1 MTMDEINKDD
11 ISNGSSYSIGDLDSA
26 LGGLDSVSN
35 EPVQE
40 QFVIETETVKEDI
53 KVDDIDNV
61 DDSTN
66 TDNNLVEANSNP
78 VDLDGVLNALDIAI
92 GNTVEG
98 SVDMENMDN
107 AITDNSNTDS
117 NVEDT
122 NNTNTDTTAES
133 TVVEKTVEVLN
144 FTDTNVDANSKNVNQ
159 NSYNDSSI
167 RSLKASERVR
177 RRPGVMFGTDDINGA
192 FHTLKEVVGNSL
204 DEARAGY
211 GKDIYVTLHKDKA
224 FTVRDNG
231 RGVPMGWNE
240 DEGRYNWDLIFNE
253 LYAGGKYADEGSD
266 ESVYEESV
274 GLNGLGVASTQY
286 TSEYMNV
293 ISYRE
298 DVISKKNFIKGSP
311 DDEDLVVIPNTTGEI
326 GTMIKWKVDPM
337 VFTDTNF
344 TFKMVRKY
352 CESQAHLEGVNFH
365 LYDEANDERVV
376 IEGKSIA
383 GYLQDKVGNKALAV
397 IEKSNKNKGVERTV
411 VNKEGDVRE
420 RKFSARCNVALI
432 ISEEMDTEHMYFHN
446 SAEMSV
452 GVHAKAF
459 NDALNKFFKD
469 IGKQNDV
476 SITSY
481 DYKDYLNIIV
491 SSYSN
496 ADAISYANQTK
507 TGVSNKFIYDIIF
520 NTVLDILDES
530 KAKGLGAM
538 NTLIDK
544 VVNSAYARKK
554 AKELEAQLKAV
565 GKATKG
571 KKPSKMVDCQSN
583 NPKEKELF
591 IVEGDSAKI
600 ACKVA
605 RDASFQAIIPVK
617 GKTLNCL
624 KTTLDKILNNDEIQD
639 LIGAIGTGIEVAGTD
654 ISMFN
659 EDDCNFR
666 DIIICTDADV
676 DGYQIRV
683 LLFTFFYKFMPTLL
697 KHQRV
702 FVAETPLFEIVINSK
717 ESIFAYTVEEKDELL
732 AKLEAEGK
740 KYKRINRSKGLGEND
755 PDMLWKTT
763 MCPETRRLTPLTIDA
778 NNPMVRAVVNMLFGN
793 DPNKERKKFI
803 FSMLEEGLEDII
815 DTVNT
820 FEDLDI
826 LEEEMSDENDNE

>member
-1 MTMDEINKDD
+1 MDGTNKDNITTD
-11 ISNGSSYSIGDLDSA
+11 LGYSIGDLDSA
-26 LGGLDSVSN
+26 LGGLDTVTN
-35 EPVQE
+35 ES
-40 QFVIETETVKEDI
+40 VKENVNTNI
-53 KVDDIDNV
+53 SDIDKSEVETNSDMSTEISVDTNV
-61 DDSTN
+61 D
-66 TDNNLVEANSNP
+66 VEAIVSEENLS
-78 VDLDGVLNALDIAI
+78 DLDTEVEEGLD
-92 GNTVEG
+92 V
-98 SVDMENMDN
+98 
-107 AITDNSNTDS
+107 NSDS
-117 NVEDT
+117 NV
-122 NNTNTDTTAES
+122 S
-133 TVVEKTVEVLN
+133 EKVVEVLN
-144 FTDTNVDANSKNVNQ
+144 FTETNIDVKAKNVNQ

-311 DDEDLVVIPNTTGEI
+311 DDVELEVIPNTTGER

-383 GYLQDKVGNKALAV
+383 GYLQDKVGKKALAV

-411 VNKEGDVRE
+411 VNSEGDVRE

-452 GVHAKAF
+452 GVHAKAV

-476 SITSY
+476 SITMY
-481 DYKDYLNIIV
+481 DYKDYINIIV

-520 NTVLDILDES
+520 NTVFDILEES

-538 NTLIDK
+538 NTLIEK

-605 RDASFQAIIPVK
+605 RDANFQAIIPVK

-624 KTTLDKILNNDEIQD
+624 KTTLDKILDNAEIQD
-639 LIGAIGTGIEVAGTD
+639 LIGAIGTGIEVDGTE

-683 LLFTFFYKFMPTLL
+683 LLFTFFFRFMPTLL
-697 KHQRV
+697 KHNRV
-702 FVAETPLFEIVINSK
+702 WVAETPLFEIVINNK
-717 ESIFAYTVEEKDELL
+717 ESEFAYTVEEKDEILER
-732 AKLEAEGK
+732 LEAEGK
-740 KYKRINRSKGLGEND
+740 KYKRVNRSKGLGEND
-755 PDMLWKTT
+755 PDMLWTTT
-763 MCPETRRLTPLTIDA
+763 MCPETRRLTPLNIDV

-793 DPNKERKKFI
+793 DPNRERKKFI
-803 FSMLEEGLEDII
+803 FSMLEEGLEEII
-815 DTVNT
+815 DTVNV
-820 FEDLDI
+820 
-826 LEEEMSDENDNE
+826 LEELENFDEELEEDTEQ